1 MRQGQAVMSSNY
13 VAAVIAFLGGSVIAV
28 INTLIMAK
36 HVKSESH
43 SLPGITLLRQIIN
56 AVYLAAIYFGCRKLS
71 FDSFWPL
78 IGAATGITIP
88 SIFFAITIAKRMKGD
103 D

>member
-28 INTLIMAK
+28 INALIMAK

-43 SLPGITLLRQIIN
+43 SLSGISLTRQILSV
-56 AVYLAAIYFGCRKLS
+56 VYLAAVYFICRKLS
-71 FDSFWPL
+71 YDNFWPL
-78 IGAATGITIP
+78 IGAAAGLTIP
-88 SIFFAITIAKRMKGD
+88 SIFFAVTIAKHRKGD

>member
-1 MRQGQAVMSSNY
+1 MSSNY
-13 VAAVIAFLGGSVIAV
+13 IAAVIAFLGGSLIAMV
-28 INTLIMAK
+28 NALIMAK
-36 HVKSESH
+36 QVKSESH
-43 SLPGITLLRQIIN
+43 SLSGISFIRQTLSV
-56 AVYLAAIYFGCRKLS
+56 VYLAAIYFGCRKLS

-78 IGAATGITIP
+78 IGAATGLTIP